1 MNFMDPGEYPAHH
14 DPATSDAEAV
24 EERAAIL
31 IWQAGFPKAEA
42 EAAARKATSFTHQM
56 NLFVLRQ
63 NAIEISRRKRV
74 RR

>member
-1 MNFMDPGEYPAHH
+1 MNFMDPSEYPAHH

-31 IWQAGFPKAEA
+31 EYQGGFARAEA
-42 EAAARKATSFTHQM
+42 EEIAARQPSFTHQT